1 MKLAKDFDIEATYEF
16 YCYRTIEEHTTKDR
30 SAYLRMAN
38 FEATQELVA
47 RGHIIAQ
54 LDAEH
59 AWNEGNPDMRPDI
72 HIAIEQLIPK
82 LEIRRRVVDEVSVG
96 FLDASSATERAAWAE
111 RYRTARRNL
120 AEGLRQLTR
129 LLHLKDGRVDRN
141 EAFLDRIA
149 EELEELRLM
158 NGQLRAA
165 LSAIRMGPLNGPIP
179 TLNADD
185 TGAIL
190 LTANVTVVV
199 NDQAETDWLNSY
211 PLDAGNAAA
220 WIAQEPIVSANI
232 VEDTPEGLRELED
245 DLATLAYANFPEQA
259 DAIVMDETGDAG
271 LDLEGFFAQAEADTE
286 AFDACLLYTSPSPRD

>member
-1 MKLAKDFDIEATYEF
+1 
-16 YCYRTIEEHTTKDR
+16 
-30 SAYLRMAN
+30 MAN

-129 LLHLKDGRVDRN
+129 LLHLEDGRVDRN
-141 EAFLDRIA
+141 EAFLNRIA
-149 EELEELRLM
+149 AELEELRLM

-199 NDQAETDWLNSY
+199 DDQAEDDWLNSH
-211 PLDAGNAAA
+211 PLAAGNAAA
-220 WIAQEPIVSANI
+220 WIANEPIESANV
-232 VEDTPEGLRELED
+232 VEDTPEGLNELDD

-259 DAIVMDETGDAG
+259 DAVVMDESGDVG
-271 LDLEGFFAQAEADTE
+271 LDLEGFFAQAEADIE
-286 AFDACLLYTSPSPRD
+286 AFDAENNF